1 MTALNEPTAAANP
14 YSTFYGA
21 LSSKGSDALSL
32 SLYFPDSKEPKKKL
46 KVAVMKDSTV
56 EEVIGV
62 GLWAYYDQ
70 GREPVMERDEG
81 EGERETT
88 KWNLRIVEDDGEVDE
103 DFPGSSSFSFVVMR
117 TLAHAVECL

>member
-1 MTALNEPTAAANP
+1 
-14 YSTFYGA
+14 
-21 LSSKGSDALSL
+21 
-32 SLYFPDSKEPKKKL
+32 
-46 KVAVMKDSTV
+46 MKDSTV